1 MAKPL
6 ARSQARQQLRQQQAE
21 AATAPELHVVGAASD
36 GRLFL
41 ISDLEPEKIA
51 RRFKLW
57 AGFHLLLLLGS
68 AAALGRLAPLGQL

>member
-1 MAKPL
+1 MNRVFTPQPL
-6 ARSQARQQLRQQQAE
+6 F
-21 AATAPELHVVGAASD
+21 HVVGAASD

-68 AAALGRLAPLGQL
+68 AAALGRLVQLGQL